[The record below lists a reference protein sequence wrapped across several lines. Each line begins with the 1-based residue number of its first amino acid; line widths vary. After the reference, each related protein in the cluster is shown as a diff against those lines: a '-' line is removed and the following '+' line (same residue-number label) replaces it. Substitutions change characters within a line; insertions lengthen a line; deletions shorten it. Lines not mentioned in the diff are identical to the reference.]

1 MDRLAAMR
9 AFVGTVEHR
18 SFAEA
23 ARALRLSRSAVS
35 KHVGDLEREL
45 GVQLLSRTTR
55 RVTPTELGQLYFD
68 RVSAILADLDDA
80 DRVAM
85 ERQAAPSGLLRI
97 NAPMSFGTIMLGP
110 VIADFLRDHPELRMH
125 VTLSDDRAD
134 PVQDGLDVT
143 LRIADLPSSSL
154 VARKIMPV
162 ERVFCASRAY
172 LDAHGVPETPADLR
186 RHRALAYGYLATG
199 NQWKL
204 SGADGD
210 HWVDPHWMLCANNAE
225 LLRDAA
231 LAGQGLALL
240 PTFIAGDALRDGRL
254 VRVLADWEPPPLTLY
269 ALYPPTRHLAA
280 KTRVFIDFLV
290 RAFADGDMI
299 ARGISR

>member
-9 AFVGTVEHR
+9 AFVSTVEHR

-35 KHVGDLEREL
+35 KHVGDLERDL

-55 RVTPTELGQLYFD
+55 RVTPTELGQLYFE

-80 DRVAM
+80 DRIAQA
-85 ERQAAPSGLLRI
+85 RQAAPSGLLRI

-110 VIADFLRDHPELRMH
+110 VLADFMRAHPELRLH
-125 VTLSDDRAD
+125 VVLSDEQVEV
-134 PVQDGLDVT
+134 VQDGLDVT
-143 LRIADLPSSSL
+143 LRIADLPSSSM
-154 VARKIMPV
+154 VARRIAPV
-162 ERVFCASRAY
+162 ERVICASPAY
-172 LDAHGVPETPADLR
+172 LQTQGAPRKPGDLR
-186 RHRALAYGYLATG
+186 DHRALAYGYLATG

-210 HWVDPHWMLCANNAE
+210 HWIDPHWVLCANNAE

-231 LAGQGLALL
+231 IAGQGLALL
-240 PTFIAGDALRDGRL
+240 PTFIAGDALADGRL
-254 VRVLADWEPPPLTLY
+254 VRVLKDWRPPPLTLY
-269 ALYPPTRHLAA
+269 AVYPPTRHLAA

-290 RAFADGDMI
+290 RAFAVLNK
-299 ARGISR
+299 

>member
-9 AFVGTVEHR
+9 AFVTTVERR
-18 SFAEA
+18 SFAAA

-35 KHVGDLEREL
+35 KHVGDLERDL

-55 RVTPTELGQLYFD
+55 RVTPTELGQLYFE
-68 RVSAILADLDDA
+68 RVSAILADVDDA
-80 DRVAM
+80 DRIAQ

-97 NAPMSFGTIMLGP
+97 NAPMSFGTILLGP
-110 VIADFLRDHPELRMH
+110 VIADFLRAHPDLRLH
-125 VTLSDDRAD
+125 VVLSDEHVET
-134 PVQDGLDVT
+134 VQDGLDVT
-143 LRIADLPSSSL
+143 LRIADLPTSSL
-154 VARKIMPV
+154 VARKIAPV
-162 ERVFCASRAY
+162 ERVLCASPTY
-172 LDAHGVPETPADLR
+172 LAAHGTPKTPGDLR
-186 RHRALAYGYLATG
+186 AHRALAYGYLATG

-210 HWVDPHWMLCANNAE
+210 HWIDPHWALCANNAE

-231 LAGQGLALL
+231 IAGQGMALL
-240 PTFIAGDALRDGRL
+240 PVFIAGAALDDGRL
-254 VRVLADWEPPPLTLY
+254 VPVLADWRAPPLTLY

-290 RAFADGDMI
+290 RAFANRQAGLLPD
-299 ARGISR
+299 